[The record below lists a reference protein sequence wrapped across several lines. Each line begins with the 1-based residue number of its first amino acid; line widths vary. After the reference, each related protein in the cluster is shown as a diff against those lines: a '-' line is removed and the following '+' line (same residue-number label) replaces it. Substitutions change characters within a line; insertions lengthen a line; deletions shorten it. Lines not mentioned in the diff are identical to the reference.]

1 MFSNTNTTDFSKA
14 RKIIATFLREHRTN
28 EVILE
33 NNRVV
38 VLEADLPSEVAFKAL
53 LENDIRGA
61 PLWDNE
67 QERFV
72 GIITSSDLVDILYHC
87 MERPREQLF
96 SQWQSVPLTAWKD
109 ILSCPRWHRD
119 IPWIYTEADSSLYDS
134 CHLLKKYDIHKLPV
148 LSVEDNLVIHILT
161 HSRILSF
168 VHQQLG
174 YTDRELEALFSVS
187 INELHIGTM
196 DNVYTIGLNQDL
208 QSILTLFHDKNVS
221 AVPIVDQNGILQ
233 DLFARSDIC
242 HLSRNWNQWNW
253 NSSMSSI
260 LSLFRPN
267 PMHVYTCFQTDTL
280 KQVFDKFCKTL
291 VHRLFVVDENQKVIG
306 VLSLSDLLG
315 YFLEK

>member
-1 MFSNTNTTDFSKA
+1 
-14 RKIIATFLREHRTN
+14 
-28 EVILE
+28 
-33 NNRVV
+33 
-38 VLEADLPSEVAFKAL
+38 
-53 LENDIRGA
+53 
-61 PLWDNE
+61 
-67 QERFV
+67 
-72 GIITSSDLVDILYHC
+72 

-96 SQWQSVPLTAWKD
+96 SQWQSVPLTAWKGILMKTVEEHLYISID

-134 CHLLKKYDIHKLPV
+134 CHLLKKYAIHKLPV

-221 AVPIVDQNGILQ
+221 AVPIVDQNGKY
-233 DLFARSDIC
+233 C
-242 HLSRNWNQWNW
+242 SRG
-253 NSSMSSI
+253 
-260 LSLFRPN
+260 R
-267 PMHVYTCFQTDTL
+267 
-280 KQVFDKFCKTL
+280 
-291 VHRLFVVDENQKVIG
+291 KVEI
-306 VLSLSDLLG
+306 
-315 YFLEK
+315 